1 MSMDLTFLGTGSAY
15 PSPSRGAS
23 ALVLRYEGDCWLFDC
38 GEGTQTQFMKSQL
51 KAGRICKIFITH
63 LHGDHLFGLP
73 GLLCTVSLQ
82 ASSNVNKQQ
91 PVDIYG
97 PVGLRKFLRM
107 SMEISQPQLLY
118 PYAVH
123 EIVPTRDQC
132 PAEEF
137 RELSVQEEGLHP
149 QEVLGKTISLSPG
162 ENSYTLIDNEQ
173 FLVKA
178 FRLYHRIP
186 SFGFVVEEKER
197 PGKLQVQKLKE
208 LGIPP
213 GPLYGKLK
221 NGESIVLEN
230 GVTVSPSAVLEESIP
245 GRKVCLLGDC
255 SGVLDEAALKLCH
268 GADVLVHEA
277 TLDDSQMDK
286 AKEYGHSTPS
296 MAAAFAKSCRAEKL
310 ILSHFS
316 QRYKPSS
323 VIGDGGGDDDDVT
336 ELKRQAE
343 LVFDCKEVTLAEDFM
358 VIEIPMKKRK

>member
-208 LGIPP
+208 L
-213 GPLYGKLK
+213 
-221 NGESIVLEN
+221 
-230 GVTVSPSAVLEESIP
+230 AVLEESIP